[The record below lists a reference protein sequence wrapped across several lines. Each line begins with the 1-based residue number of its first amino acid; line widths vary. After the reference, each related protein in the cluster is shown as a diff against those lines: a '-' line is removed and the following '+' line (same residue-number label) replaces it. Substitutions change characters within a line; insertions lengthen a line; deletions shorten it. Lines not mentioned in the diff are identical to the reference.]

1 MRLLAFE
8 ILSLAVLRPLFSVA
22 ARPASSLPCDG
33 SRGSAATT
41 LVMMAPGSSKKPSRA
56 QFKASSYNKYHRN
69 NWRDVENRGGP
80 HLHVEAPTL
89 HTQSLPA
96 SDSTDRLSG
105 RYPALVLNAD
115 YTPLSYVPLSLWSW
129 QDTVRAIFRDAVIV
143 LSNYDGVVVRSPS
156 VTMPLPSVIVLKTYV
171 QPSKPGKGS
180 PGFTRRNLY
189 LRDNFCCQY
198 CRRQLLPSQLTYDH
212 VVPRVKQV
220 IATDGH

>member
-1 MRLLAFE
+1 MLAFA
-8 ILSLAVLRPLFSVA
+8 ILSWAFLQPLFSVA
-22 ARPASSLPCDG
+22 ARPASSLPCD
-33 SRGSAATT
+33 A

-80 HLHVEAPTL
+80 HLYVEAPTL
-89 HTQSLPA
+89 QTQSLPA

-171 QPSKPGKGS
+171 QPSKPGKGA

-220 IATDGH
+220 IATDGL